1 MQKKLQDGKMIR
13 KHQTK
18 SKNESA
24 QGMVEFALILPILL
38 MIVLGVIEFGRLLFF
53 YSSVTS
59 ASREGARYGSA
70 VGNVNGVPRHSDCNG
85 IRDAALKAGMFAGL
99 EASDI
104 SIQYD
109 DGTSVK
115 DASCPPTNTINLADR
130 IVVTALTNYMPMVP
144 IIDVFFPN
152 DGLDISSVTARTII
166 KQVGVKGTPAP
177 TATPPDP
184 DQSATPTPTPT
195 ETYTP
200 TSTPTET
207 STPTAT
213 STGTQVPTNT
223 VLPATNTPEPTATNT
238 PTPTPACPS
247 PGNITSESKKLKFT
261 ITNPSPTQNYGIS
274 SVRLSWPVGAP
285 DLKSVTFS
293 NLTINISPSVPPPDY
308 IAYTNWSGTF
318 ANQEEMTFTFQNN
331 LSSGQTFAVT
341 VQFEDCPAVSGNY
354 TFP

>member
-1 MQKKLQDGKMIR
+1 MIR

-70 VGNVNGVPRHSDCNG
+70 VGNVNGVPRHSDCVG
-85 IRDAALKAGMFAGL
+85 IRDAALKAGVFAGV
-99 EASDI
+99 EADDI

-115 DASCPPTNTINLADR
+115 DASCPPTSTINLADR
-130 IVVTALTNYMPMVP
+130 IVVTALTNYTPMVP
-144 IIDVFFPN
+144 IIDVFFPD

-184 DQSATPTPTPT
+184 DLSATPTSTPT

-207 STPTAT
+207 PTPTAT
-213 STGTQVPTNT
+213 TTATSTPTLVP
-223 VLPATNTPEPTATNT
+223 PTNTPEPTNTHT

-247 PGNITSESKKLKFT
+247 PGSITSESKKLKFT
-261 ITNPSPTQNYGIS
+261 ITNPSPTQNYEIS

-285 DLKSVTFS
+285 VLKSVTFS
-293 NLTINISPSVPPPDY
+293 DLTINIDPAASPPDY
-308 IAYTNWSGTF
+308 IDYQSWSGTF
-318 ANQEEMTFTFQNN
+318 ANQEEMTFTFKSA